1 MAVDLEQFK
10 SDNGTFAT
18 KVSISLASLQKSV
31 PMDERDKVTMDV
43 FKYVVYEQ
51 VEELGVDKWIAA
63 KEPTEFIDEVVIAVY
78 KEGHAPADV
87 LEDINKADLPD
98 ELRGLTRHM
107 AESQSKTAQRKDKRS
122 SEVIMKQN
130 IVGEDNVV
138 VLNTN
143 KRDRRT
149 LEQIQK
155 DMLQEEEGDTKKSRF
170 D

>member
-1 MAVDLEQFK
+1 VAADLEKFK
-10 SDNGTFAT
+10 SDNTLFLT
-18 KVSISLASLQKSV
+18 KVSISLASLVNSV
-31 PMDERDKVTMDV
+31 PSEERDKVTMDV
-43 FKYVVYEQ
+43 FKYVIYEQ
-51 VEELGVDKWIAA
+51 VEELGMDRWVAA
-63 KEPTEFIDEVVIAVY
+63 KDPTDFVDECIITVY

-87 LEDINKADLPD
+87 LEDLNKADLPT
-98 ELRGLTRHM
+98 ELKGLSRHM
-107 AESQSKTAQRKDKRS
+107 ADTQSKTAQRKDKRN

-143 KRDRRT
+143 RRDRRT

-155 DMLQEEEGDTKKSRF
+155 DLLEDNGDSKKSRF